1 MSGRAGWMTV
11 LLAGL
16 GWAALSLWLYGMG
29 LTPSGPTPFGA
40 EHHRYQAIFVVP
52 LLLGVTYVSG
62 RVAEW
67 GAGRLGGTV
76 PRGKG
81 AEITGLG
88 LGAGAGMGLVAPEL
102 FALSRGGL
110 EAMAGLAPWSGLAAL
125 LLLVWVQAIMAFNL
139 GKLPAVKA
147 LALAAGLTV
156 VQGALLAP
164 LLR

>member
-1 MSGRAGWMTV
+1 MSGRPGWATV

-40 EHHRYQAIFVVP
+40 EHHRYQAFFVLP
-52 LLLGVTYVSG
+52 LLLAVTFVGG
-62 RVAEW
+62 RLAEW
-67 GAGRLGGTV
+67 GAARLGGALA
-76 PRGKG
+76 RGKG
-81 AEITGLG
+81 AEVVGLG
-88 LGAGAGMGLVAPEL
+88 LGAGAGMGLVVPEL

-110 EAMAGLAPWSGLAAL
+110 EAVSAVAPWSGAAAL

-139 GKLPAVKA
+139 GKLPAA
-147 LALAAGLTV
+147 RALGLSLALTV
-156 VQGALLAP
+156 AEGAMLAP